1 MSKAVVVFKPKKN
14 SDITVSE
21 IMKKIERY
29 RKKHPQR
36 DVFFDGDEFAICYI
50 RK

>member
-1 MSKAVVVFKPKKN
+1 MSRAVVVFRPKKN

-21 IMKKIERY
+21 IMNKMDRY
-29 RKKHPQR
+29 RKKHPHR
-36 DVFFDGDEFAICYI
+36 EVFFDGDEFAICYI

>member
-1 MSKAVVVFKPKKN
+1 MSRAVVVFRPKKN
-14 SDITVSE
+14 SAISVSE
-21 IMKKIERY
+21 IMDKIERY

-36 DVFFDGDEFAICYI
+36 EVFFDGDEFAICYI